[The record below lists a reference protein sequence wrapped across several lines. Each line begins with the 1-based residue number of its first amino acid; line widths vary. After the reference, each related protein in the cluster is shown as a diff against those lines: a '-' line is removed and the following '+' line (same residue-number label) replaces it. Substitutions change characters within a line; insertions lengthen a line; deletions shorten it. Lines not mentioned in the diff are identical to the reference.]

1 MLRHPMVWQPPLAK
15 TPLAITGLGCIGAP
29 GAGVAAQL
37 AALRVGRCGLKPL
50 IAAHLPLA
58 ARLPVGRV
66 EARLPPLPSRTA
78 ALALAA
84 AREALDQSGLGP
96 QQRGDVALVVGSSTG
111 GMPESERA
119 YLERSAATAWP
130 EYRRQQTH
138 RLTWMVADALGL
150 GGPRGTHSVA
160 CASAA
165 CAIVEAMELVRS
177 GAVPAAL
184 AVGADALTRLTMA
197 GFSSLQLVDPAGC
210 RPLIAERGGMSLGE
224 GAAALLIEDPAH
236 ARRRGA
242 RPLATLAGWGLRA
255 DAYHAT
261 TPDPS
266 ATQLEATIRDS
277 LADAGIDARE
287 VGYVSAHGTGT
298 RDNDTCETRA
308 LAAVFGHVPTASCK
322 RTYGHTMGASAAIEA
337 MAATLALMRQELF
350 ASGGSE
356 LGTPMTDVDVLRAPR
371 PARLTAVCSTTLAFG
386 GMNASLIFA
395 GAERCG

>member
-1 MLRHPMVWQPPLAK
+1 MVWQPARA
-15 TPLAITGLGCIGAP
+15 TSPLAITGIGCIGAP
-29 GAGVAAQL
+29 GAGIAAQVP
-37 AALRVGRCGLKPL
+37 ALRDGRCGLKPMT
-50 IAAHLPLA
+50 AAHLPLA
-58 ARLPVGRV
+58 ARLPVGQV
-66 EARLPPLPSRTA
+66 ESRLPALPSRTA

-84 AREALDQSGLGP
+84 AREALEHAGIDVDR
-96 QQRGDVALVVGSSTG
+96 RGDIALVIGSSTG
-111 GMPESERA
+111 GMPESERC
-119 YLERSAATAWP
+119 YLERSATTPWP
-130 EYRRQQTH
+130 AYRRQQTH
-138 RLTWMVADALGL
+138 RMTWMVGDALRL

-165 CAIVEAMELVRS
+165 CAIVEAMELVRC

-184 AVGADALTRLTMA
+184 AVGTDALTRLTMA
-197 GFSSLQLVDPAGC
+197 GFSSLQLVDAAGC

-236 ARRRGA
+236 ARARGA

-266 ATQLEATIRDS
+266 ATQLEATIRDA
-277 LADAGIDARE
+277 LADAGVAARE

-298 RDNDTCETRA
+298 RDNDTCESRA
-308 LAAVFGHVPTASCK
+308 LAAVFGQVPTASCK

-337 MAATLALMRQELF
+337 VAATLALMRQELF

-356 LGTPMTDVDVLRAPR
+356 LGTPIDGVAVVRAPR
-371 PARLTAVCSTTLAFG
+371 AAHLAAVCSTTLAFG
-386 GMNASLIFA
+386 GMNAALILT
-395 GAERCG
+395 GAERCA